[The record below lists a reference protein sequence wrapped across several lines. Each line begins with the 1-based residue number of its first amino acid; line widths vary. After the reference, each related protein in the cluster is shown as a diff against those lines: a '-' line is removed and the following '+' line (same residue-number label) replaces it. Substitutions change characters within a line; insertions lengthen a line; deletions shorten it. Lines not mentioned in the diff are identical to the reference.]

1 MDEDDKGERVVDGSG
16 GGGGGECGGE
26 WSELNEMTLL
36 VMSNRNRYD
45 KYKKTVANTSE
56 QLVELFNK
64 EKIYYKERIVA
75 MTRGL
80 FDVSCENDDIN
91 RAHEEYLKSC
101 IEYLKWNDITEMVAE
116 DSRTET
122 REDVVVARENL
133 QKKIRETEIVDGV
146 SGAADAAAA
155 DDALLQIIP
164 SDDSCSSTN
173 NSDMRVMAFANKMC
187 MRRKTMDDFIVMKPI
202 PGNTDEDIKARLP
215 KVRDYHND
223 IMKRCGV
230 PSDTP
235 PQ

>member
-1 MDEDDKGERVVDGSG
+1 MDEDGSKGERIVD
-16 GGGGGECGGE
+16 CE

-64 EKIYYKERIVA
+64 EKMYYKERIVA

-80 FDVSCENDDIN
+80 FDASCENDDIN

-101 IEYLKWNDITEMVAE
+101 IEYLKWNDITEMVE
-116 DSRTET
+116 GDSRTET
-122 REDVVVARENL
+122 REDVVVAREKL
-133 QKKIRETEIVDGV
+133 QKKIRETEIVEGV
-146 SGAADAAAA
+146 AAEAEAEDAAAA
-155 DDALLQIIP
+155 LLPMIP
-164 SDDSCSSTN
+164 PDDSCLSTN
-173 NSDMRVMAFANKMC
+173 NRDMRVMAFANKMC
-187 MRRKTMDDFIVMKPI
+187 IRRKTMDDFIVMKPI

-230 PSDTP
+230 PSDT
-235 PQ
+235 

>member
-1 MDEDDKGERVVDGSG
+1 MDEDGSKGERVID
-16 GGGGGECGGE
+16 GE

-64 EKIYYKERIVA
+64 EKMYYKERIVA
-75 MTRGL
+75 MTCGL
-80 FDVSCENDDIN
+80 FDASCENDDIN

-101 IEYLKWNDITEMVAE
+101 IEYLKWNDITEMVE
-116 DSRTET
+116 GDSRTET
-122 REDVVVARENL
+122 REDVVVAREKL
-133 QKKIRETEIVDGV
+133 QKKIRETEIVEGV
-146 SGAADAAAA
+146 AAEAEAATEAV
-155 DDALLQIIP
+155 LLPPIIP
-164 SDDSCSSTN
+164 PDDSCLSTN
-173 NSDMRVMAFANKMC
+173 NRDMRVMAFANKMC
-187 MRRKTMDDFIVMKPI
+187 IRRKTMDDFIVMKPI

-230 PSDTP
+230 PSDT
-235 PQ
+235 

>member
-1 MDEDDKGERVVDGSG
+1 MDEDGSKGERIVD
-16 GGGGGECGGE
+16 GE

-64 EKIYYKERIVA
+64 EKMYYKERIVA

-80 FDVSCENDDIN
+80 FDATCENDDIN

-101 IEYLKWNDITEMVAE
+101 IEYLKWNDITEMVE
-116 DSRTET
+116 GDSRTET
-122 REDVVVARENL
+122 REDVVVAREKL
-133 QKKIRETEIVDGV
+133 QKKIRETEIVEGV
-146 SGAADAAAA
+146 SDAAEDAAAA
-155 DDALLQIIP
+155 AAFFALPIIP
-164 SDDSCSSTN
+164 LDDSCPSTN
-173 NSDMRVMAFANKMC
+173 NRDMRVMAFANKMC
-187 MRRKTMDDFIVMKPI
+187 IRRKTMDDFIVMKPI

-230 PSDTP
+230 PSDT
-235 PQ
+235 

>member
-1 MDEDDKGERVVDGSG
+1 MDEDGSKGERVVDG
-16 GGGGGECGGE
+16 GGGECGVGE

-64 EKIYYKERIVA
+64 EKMYYKERIVA

-80 FDVSCENDDIN
+80 FDATCENDDIN

-101 IEYLKWNDITEMVAE
+101 IEYLKWNDITEMVE
-116 DSRTET
+116 GDSRTET
-122 REDVVVARENL
+122 REDVVVAREKL
-133 QKKIRETEIVDGV
+133 QKKIRETENVEGV
-146 SGAADAAAA
+146 AAEAEDAAAA
-155 DDALLQIIP
+155 AEATLLPIIP
-164 SDDSCSSTN
+164 PDDSCLSTN
-173 NSDMRVMAFANKMC
+173 SSDMRVMAFANKMC

-230 PSDTP
+230 PSDT
-235 PQ
+235 

>member
-1 MDEDDKGERVVDGSG
+1 MDEDGSKGERIVD
-16 GGGGGECGGE
+16 CE

-64 EKIYYKERIVA
+64 EKMYYKERIVA

-80 FDVSCENDDIN
+80 FDASCENDDIN

-101 IEYLKWNDITEMVAE
+101 IEYLKWNDITEMVE
-116 DSRTET
+116 GDSRTET
-122 REDVVVARENL
+122 REDVVVAREKL
-133 QKKIRETEIVDGV
+133 QKKIRETEIVEGV
-146 SGAADAAAA
+146 AAEAEAEDAAAA
-155 DDALLQIIP
+155 LLPMIP
-164 SDDSCSSTN
+164 PDDSCPSTN
-173 NSDMRVMAFANKMC
+173 NRDMRVMAFANKMC
-187 MRRKTMDDFIVMKPI
+187 IRRKTMDDFIVMKPI

-230 PSDTP
+230 PSDT
-235 PQ
+235 

>member
-1 MDEDDKGERVVDGSG
+1 MDEDGSKGERIVD
-16 GGGGGECGGE
+16 CE

-64 EKIYYKERIVA
+64 EKMYYKERIVA

-80 FDVSCENDDIN
+80 FDATCENDDIN

-101 IEYLKWNDITEMVAE
+101 IEYLKWNDITEMVVG

-122 REDVVVARENL
+122 REDVVVAREKL
-133 QKKIRETEIVDGV
+133 QKKIRETEIVEGV
-146 SGAADAAAA
+146 SDAAEAEAEAAAA
-155 DDALLQIIP
+155 AALLPMIP
-164 SDDSCSSTN
+164 LDDSCPSTN
-173 NSDMRVMAFANKMC
+173 NRDMRVMAFANKMC

-230 PSDTP
+230 PSDT
-235 PQ
+235 

>member
-1 MDEDDKGERVVDGSG
+1 MDEDNKKGERVVDG
-16 GGGGGECGGE
+16 GGGGECCVGE

-80 FDVSCENDDIN
+80 FDATCENDDIN

-101 IEYLKWNDITEMVAE
+101 IEYLKWNDITEMVE
-116 DSRTET
+116 GDSRTET

-133 QKKIRETEIVDGV
+133 QKKIRETEIVEGI
-146 SGAADAAAA
+146 SSTAAA

-164 SDDSCSSTN
+164 PDDSCSSTN

-230 PSDTP
+230 QSDTP

>member
-1 MDEDDKGERVVDGSG
+1 MDEDGSKGERIVD
-16 GGGGGECGGE
+16 GE

-64 EKIYYKERIVA
+64 EKMYYKERIVA

-80 FDVSCENDDIN
+80 FDATCENDDIN

-101 IEYLKWNDITEMVAE
+101 IEYLKWNDITELVE
-116 DSRTET
+116 GDTRTET
-122 REDVVVARENL
+122 REDVVVAREKL
-133 QKKIRETEIVDGV
+133 QKKIRETEIVEGV
-146 SGAADAAAA
+146 SDAAEDAAAA
-155 DDALLQIIP
+155 AAFFALPIIP
-164 SDDSCSSTN
+164 LDDSCPSTN
-173 NSDMRVMAFANKMC
+173 NRDMRVMAFANKMC
-187 MRRKTMDDFIVMKPI
+187 IRRKTMDDFIVMKPI

-230 PSDTP
+230 PSDT
-235 PQ
+235 

>member
-1 MDEDDKGERVVDGSG
+1 MDEDGSKGERIVD
-16 GGGGGECGGE
+16 CE

-64 EKIYYKERIVA
+64 EKMYYKERIVA

-80 FDVSCENDDIN
+80 FDATCENDDIN

-101 IEYLKWNDITEMVAE
+101 IEYLKWNDITEMVVG

-122 REDVVVARENL
+122 REDVVVAREKL
-133 QKKIRETEIVDGV
+133 QKKIRETEIVEGV
-146 SGAADAAAA
+146 SDAAEAAAA
-155 DDALLQIIP
+155 AAAAALLPIIP
-164 SDDSCSSTN
+164 PDDSCPSTN
-173 NSDMRVMAFANKMC
+173 NRDMRVMAFANKMC
-187 MRRKTMDDFIVMKPI
+187 IRRKTMDDFIVMKPI

-230 PSDTP
+230 PSDT
-235 PQ
+235 